1 MCIWKGIAAAA
12 AYSEPELRTMGDV
25 DELVPAEDMQ
35 TARNV
40 LLRAGYEPENGD
52 LHEDAMHWGAEGRR
66 NF

>member
-1 MCIWKGIAAAA
+1 
-12 AYSEPELRTMGDV
+12 MGDV